1 MAATILVVAFVGMIE
16 AMLIGSQM
24 MDHARRQ
31 TLATQIL
38 NQEVE
43 SLRDASWSTVSS
55 LPTASNTAVTIDS
68 QFTTAIAA
76 SGATYSLTRYR
87 TSPNPDTNLCEVN
100 FTVTWTVKT
109 SRRDAANNLLSFSY
123 TRSTSAYY
131 GKYGLNLTF
140 QRS

>member
-1 MAATILVVAFVGMIE
+1 MAATILVVAFVGMIQ

-43 SLRDASWSTVSS
+43 SLRGASWASISA
-55 LPTASNTAVTIDS
+55 LPTTATTVTIDS
-68 QFTTAIAA
+68 QFTSAIAA
-76 SGATYSLTRYR
+76 SGATYSLTRQR

-100 FTVTWTVKT
+100 FTVTWTVRT
-109 SRRDAANNLLSFSY
+109 SRRNAANNLLTFSY
-123 TRSTSAYY
+123 TRKTSAYY